1 MKEQAAASCYETA
14 CSIHCFKNDHR
25 QNDHR
30 HTAAQILDAP
40 GSLDR
45 QYTKSTPASAPARC
59 AMWPTWW
66 PAITVPPAFIDIVSC
81 NSCLM
86 TNCPRM
92 PHSISFLR
100 LKLSLTSTLTA
111 NNPNTAPDAPREIV
125 ACGCNK
131 YDATLAPTAVMMYVN
146 HTPHI
151 PSSSSTI
158 LPKTYSRKVLLDRW
172 AHEPWQK
179 LLVMNCHHLGAI

>member
-81 NSCLM
+81 NA
-86 TNCPRM
+86 RM
-92 PHSISFLR
+92 LNQQCHHFYMKR
-100 LKLSLTSTLTA
+100 
-111 NNPNTAPDAPREIV
+111 V
-125 ACGCNK
+125 
-131 YDATLAPTAVMMYVN
+131 LAEV
-146 HTPHI
+146 
-151 PSSSSTI
+151 
-158 LPKTYSRKVLLDRW
+158 KVLTMFTDS
-172 AHEPWQK
+172 
-179 LLVMNCHHLGAI
+179 